1 MYITI
6 LLYVESR
13 FVESYQ
19 KLSVF
24 VFLWILVNDF
34 IDDILSLKYSI
45 KAFGLLAS
53 FNQNFFIA

>member
-1 MYITI
+1 M
-6 LLYVESR
+6 
-13 FVESYQ
+13 ESYQ

-53 FNQNFFIA
+53 FNLNFFIA